1 MTSRSV
7 LEAILDKIAVALGG
21 RAAEELFVKR
31 ITTGASDDL
40 DKVDVGNVGGIRG
53 WLAVLFFY

>member
-1 MTSRSV
+1 MGIGGA

-40 DKVDVGNVGGIRG
+40 DKVGMVGGNVGCYEDRIEIS
-53 WLAVLFFY
+53 